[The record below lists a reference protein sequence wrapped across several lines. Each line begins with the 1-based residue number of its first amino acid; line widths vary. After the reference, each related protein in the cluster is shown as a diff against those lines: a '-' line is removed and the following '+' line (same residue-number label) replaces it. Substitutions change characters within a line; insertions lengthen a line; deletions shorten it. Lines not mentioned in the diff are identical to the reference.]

1 MIEFYT
7 LGTSSAVPTT
17 RRDLASNFLN
27 FQGTKMLFDCGEGA
41 QKSLMSQKL
50 GLMDIDMVF
59 ITHWHADHFSG
70 LLGLVQTL
78 GMEGRDRPL
87 YIYGPPRSEEFTKR
101 LLELG
106 YFDRRYDI
114 YVDDLEPGDTVEG
127 DDYTVEAFETAH
139 RIPSLGFVLQEDTK
153 VKASR
158 ERMEELGLQ
167 PSPKIGRL
175 KAGETV
181 EIDGRT
187 IEPEDVVSEVPG
199 RRIVY
204 TGDTEYS
211 KKVVEA
217 ARDADLLVHEATF
230 SQELV
235 EDGRHGHTSARQA
248 ARVAKEAGV
257 ERLVLTHFSRR
268 FDNSPERLEEEAKQV
283 FEDTLAAED
292 GQKFEIEAHRPEG

>member
-41 QKSLMSQKL
+41 QESLMSQKL

-283 FEDTLAAED
+283 FEDTMAAED